1 MGQHLQGNWGE
12 SFQHVYLGLVHGHL
26 GIKIRFSVIYN
37 FIISASVLSG
47 FAVFVV
53 ANSFF
58 AVLDLTGQPSFL
70 LKYKIQEEKTIPVSL
85 PADLSLYLCK
95 VFLLFPFLSQVNW
108 QMYKKTLRRV
118 LFNSL
123 VTSTVFQLA
132 TYPLVTWRGMSC
144 GYELPSLPAVI
155 WDLFLCLIVV
165 EIGFYYS
172 HR

>member
-1 MGQHLQGNWGE
+1 M
-12 SFQHVYLGLVHGHL
+12 
-26 GIKIRFSVIYN
+26 
-37 FIISASVLSG
+37 LSG
-47 FAVFVV
+47 FAVFVL

-58 AVLDLTGQPSFL
+58 AVLDLTGRPSFL
-70 LKYKIQEEKTIPVSL
+70 LKYKIQEEKTIPVSKSL
-85 PADLSLYLCK
+85 SVLFSLLLSLSL
-95 VFLLFPFLSQVNW
+95 FLLLLLSQVNW

-123 VTSTVFQLA
+123 VTSTVFQL
-132 TYPLVTWRGMSC
+132 TSYPLVVWRGMSC
-144 GYELPSLPAVI
+144 GYELPSLPTVI